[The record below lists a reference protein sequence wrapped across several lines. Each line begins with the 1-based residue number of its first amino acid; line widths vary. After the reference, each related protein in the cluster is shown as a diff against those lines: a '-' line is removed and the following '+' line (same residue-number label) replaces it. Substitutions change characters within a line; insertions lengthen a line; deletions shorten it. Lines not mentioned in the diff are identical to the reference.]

1 MNLDVTAASG
11 EGYTHLWDISTQKV
25 YDGGFKLDTASLPT
39 AAEKVYRGT
48 VVSCNLTTRVATV
61 VKTAIIQ
68 TAVGSGDT
76 VVKITKDHNLIA
88 TDVIGIGGTTVTV
101 GTITTSNAAY
111 DSFVITANQL
121 GEITKDSVLSESIVA
136 KIPSGLLIN
145 DVDVTEDEPS
155 CSAAFALDGVIV
167 SELPQGLTTE
177 IKAAMPFIQ
186 FLNL

>member
-11 EGYTHLWDISTQKV
+11 ESYTHLWDIATQKV

-61 VKTAIIQ
+61 VKTATLYEKVDAEDEI
-68 TAVGSGDT
+68 
-76 VVKITKDHNLIA
+76 VKITKDHNLIA

-101 GTITTSNAAY
+101 GTITTSNADY
-111 DSFVITANQL
+111 DSFVISAAAL
-121 GEITKDSVLSESIVA
+121 GALAVSTVLSEDITA
-136 KIPSGLLIN
+136 KIPSGLLVN
-145 DVDVTEDEPS
+145 DVDVTEDEPT
-155 CSAAFALDGVIV
+155 CSVAFALDGVIV
-167 SELPQGLTTE
+167 SELPSGLTTD